1 MGPREAVDTVRII
14 LYITAF
20 IFLLIAAYMLY
31 LRRYRRGTLEA
42 LNNVTFVTSRYDKY
56 SAKSQFLVDLPN
68 DSKIILK
75 VLDQSENPVKD
86 LLNGEFEA
94 GQHTIM
100 FNPAEFQNGIYYLSL
115 QTDNANVL
123 RKITI
128 ENQA

>member
-1 MGPREAVDTVRII
+1 MGPREAVDT
-14 LYITAF
+14 LK
-20 IFLLIAAYMLY
+20 IFLYVTAIMFLLVAAYMIY
-31 LRRYRRGTLEA
+31 LRQFKRGTLEA
-42 LNNVTFVTSRYDKY
+42 LNNVTFITSRYDKY
-56 SAKSQFLVDLPN
+56 STKTQFLVDLPN
-68 DSKIILK
+68 DSKIVLK
-75 VLDQSENPVKD
+75 VLDQAENPVKD
-86 LLNGEFEA
+86 LLNGAFEA